1 MTKGLFKIYALINE
15 LTLILEVMMAEGIL
29 ELTTSSWE
37 REVLNSKGIVM
48 VDFWAPWCGPCRI
61 IAPTIEELAK
71 EYVGKIKVGKLNTD
85 ENPEVATR
93 YGIMGIP
100 TIMFFKDGQRI
111 DQIVGVVPKSI
122 LKSKLDSLL
131 SLS

>member
-71 EYVGKIKVGKLNTD
+71 EYLGKIKVGKLNTD

-100 TIMFFKDGQRI
+100 TIMFFKDGQRV